1 MRHGGS
7 KASLRCLIVEDD
19 ELQTKELTGLL
30 AELRHSV
37 VGTAAT
43 VDDALRIAEDA
54 EIDVAIIGLSLK
66 GHGFGGDVAELLL
79 RRGGVPS
86 VVLSAYLTLE
96 NRDALRSLG
105 VTALISKPLDPAVLD
120 MVLDRIGERAE
131 TISA

>member
-7 KASLRCLIVEDD
+7 DAPLRCLIVEDD
-19 ELQTKELTGLL
+19 GLQTKELAVLL
-30 AELRHSV
+30 AELGHSV

-54 EIDVAIIGLSLK
+54 EIDVAIIDLSLK

-79 RRGGVPS
+79 RRGGAPS
-86 VVLSAYLTLE
+86 VVLSAYLTPE

-105 VTALISKPLDPAVLD
+105 VTALIPKPLDPALLD
-120 MVLDRIGERAE
+120 MVLDRVGAQAE
-131 TISA
+131 TIVA